1 MNPKELFTLA
11 DTLEKVAE
19 YIAELETENESLE
32 KSAAVIETPIVLLDK
47 AKVEL
52 HQKLASIGFTDEEI
66 EAMEQMPDSVITKVA
81 SVSEQPWGLG
91 QPSGMRKDKTDPFL
105 DFLTG

>member
-1 MNPKELFTLA
+1 
-11 DTLEKVAE
+11 
-19 YIAELETENESLE
+19 
-32 KSAAVIETPIVLLDK
+32 
-47 AKVEL
+47 
-52 HQKLASIGFTDEEI
+52 
-66 EAMEQMPDSVITKVA
+66 MEQMPDSVITKVA